1 MCRKHCTQTGK
12 FVLQGTQSSRHTACA
27 VTPPENMKIRVNGE
41 EKTVRPNLN
50 VYDLLTALELNP
62 TQAGIAVAVDRE
74 VIPKTKWP
82 VTELREGSDI
92 EIIRAVQG
100 G

>member
-1 MCRKHCTQTGK
+1 MNIH
-12 FVLQGTQSSRHTACA
+12 
-27 VTPPENMKIRVNGE
+27 VNGE
-41 EKTVRPNLN
+41 AKEVRLN
-50 VYDLLTALELNP
+50 INIHDLLIALELNP

-74 VIPKTKWP
+74 VIPKTKWQK
-82 VTELREGSDI
+82 TELHEESEV

>member
-1 MCRKHCTQTGK
+1 
-12 FVLQGTQSSRHTACA
+12 
-27 VTPPENMKIRVNGE
+27 MKISVNGE
-41 EKTVRPNLN
+41 DKEVRLN
-50 VYDLLTALELNP
+50 INIQDLLIALDLNP

-74 VIPKTKWP
+74 VIPKTQWQK
-82 VTELREGSDI
+82 TELHEDSEV

>member
-1 MCRKHCTQTGK
+1 
-12 FVLQGTQSSRHTACA
+12 
-27 VTPPENMKIRVNGE
+27 MKIHVNSE

-50 VYDLLTALELNP
+50 VHDLIIALEMDP
-62 TQAGIAVAVDRE
+62 TQSGIAVAVDRE
-74 VIPKTKWP
+74 VIPKTEWQA
-82 VTELREGSDI
+82 TELRENSEV

>member
-1 MCRKHCTQTGK
+1 
-12 FVLQGTQSSRHTACA
+12 
-27 VTPPENMKIRVNGE
+27 MKIRVNSE
-41 EKTVRPNLN
+41 AKEVRHNIN
-50 VYDLLTALELNP
+50 IHDLLIALDLNP

-74 VIPKTKWP
+74 VIPKTQWQA
-82 VTELREGSDI
+82 TELHEDSEV

>member
-1 MCRKHCTQTGK
+1 
-12 FVLQGTQSSRHTACA
+12 
-27 VTPPENMKIRVNGE
+27 MKIRVNGE
-41 EKTVRPNLN
+41 EKTIRPNLN
-50 VYDLLTALELNP
+50 VHDLLIALEMNP

-74 VIPKTKWP
+74 VIPKTEWQA
-82 VTELREGSDI
+82 TELRENSEV

>member
-1 MCRKHCTQTGK
+1 
-12 FVLQGTQSSRHTACA
+12 
-27 VTPPENMKIRVNGE
+27 MKIRVNGE
-41 EKTVRPNLN
+41 DKEVRSNLN
-50 VYDLLTALELNP
+50 VHDLLIALELNP

-74 VIPKTKWP
+74 VIPKTKWQA
-82 VTELREGSDI
+82 TELREGSDV

>member
-1 MCRKHCTQTGK
+1 
-12 FVLQGTQSSRHTACA
+12 
-27 VTPPENMKIRVNGE
+27 MKIRVNGE
-41 EKTVRPNLN
+41 DKEVRSNLN
-50 VYDLLTALELNP
+50 VHDLLIALELNP

-74 VIPKTKWP
+74 VIPKTKWQ

>member
-1 MCRKHCTQTGK
+1 
-12 FVLQGTQSSRHTACA
+12 
-27 VTPPENMKIRVNGE
+27 MKISVNGE
-41 EKTVRPNLN
+41 AKEVRLN
-50 VYDLLTALELNP
+50 INIQDLLITLDLNP

-74 VIPKTKWP
+74 VIPKTQWQK
-82 VTELREGSDI
+82 TELRENSEV

>member
-1 MCRKHCTQTGK
+1 
-12 FVLQGTQSSRHTACA
+12 
-27 VTPPENMKIRVNGE
+27 MKIHVNGE

-50 VYDLLTALELNP
+50 VYDLLTALELTP

-74 VIPKTKWP
+74 VIPKTKWQA
-82 VTELREGSDI
+82 TELREGSDV

>member
-1 MCRKHCTQTGK
+1 
-12 FVLQGTQSSRHTACA
+12 
-27 VTPPENMKIRVNGE
+27 MKIHINGE

-50 VYDLLTALELNP
+50 IFDLLIALELNP
-62 TQAGIAVAVDRE
+62 MQAGIAVALNRE
-74 VIPKTKWP
+74 VIPKTAWQA
-82 VTELREGSDI
+82 TELRENSEV